1 MMVAMTFEEI
11 GKRLQNH
18 SGWRCENNWL
28 ARDLQFA
35 NFEDAWQFMSYIA
48 ACAEEQDHH
57 PNWYNVYGT
66 VQIRLSSHD
75 ANGVTQRD
83 FALAAKIDEYLTEAA
98 FNELPPT
105 PIFNP

>member
-1 MMVAMTFEEI
+1 MMTAMTLVQISEQ
-11 GKRLQNH
+11 LQNH
-18 SGWRCENNWL
+18 TDWRYENSWL

-66 VQIRLSSHD
+66 VQIRLSTHD
-75 ANGVTQRD
+75 AKGITERD
-83 FALAAKIDEYLTEAA
+83 LRLVAGIDQYLSTSEYT
-98 FNELPPT
+98 NLPPT
-105 PIFNP
+105 PFEG